1 MARNKGLFCSSD
13 RVTSGVISMTF
24 LSLSKGITIGG
35 SFFLYA
41 GIASLAW
48 VFFFTYLRETRGRT
62 LEQMGELFG
71 IPNMAGDSYKERQ
84 SPEKEKNSVEMSSTA
99 TGDVRNE

>member
-1 MARNKGLFCSSD
+1 
-13 RVTSGVISMTF
+13 MTF

-62 LEQMGELFG
+62 LEQMGGLFG
-71 IPNMAGDSYKERQ
+71 IPNMAGDGYQQQE
-84 SPEKEKNSVEMSSTA
+84 SPEKVKNNVEMSSTTA
-99 TGDVRNE
+99 TGGDVRNE